1 MKTMATAP
9 PAGMSNA
16 DVDQLVPPFVSTG
29 DSAPPVTIRTARPW
43 ICSRPGGS
51 VSPMTVSNAVV
62 VPLFDTS
69 TRKATLSPASSP
81 TAGPVMVLLR
91 ASRGSPT
98 VSMVS
103 ETCDV
108 GRPVPGSSKKNVAW
122 FIRTW
127 PSWFVSTLATMAV

>member
-1 MKTMATAP
+1 MATAP
-9 PAGMSNA
+9 PAGRSNVE
-16 DVDQLVPPFVSTG
+16 VDQLVPPFVSTG
-29 DSAPPVTIRTARPW
+29 DCAPPVTISTARPC
-43 ICSRPGGS
+43 ICSRPGGRAS
-51 VSPMTVSNAVV
+51 VTTVSNAVV
-62 VPLFDTS
+62 VPAFDTS

-91 ASRGSPT
+91 ASSGSPT

-103 ETCDV
+103 ASCDV

-127 PSWFVSTLATMAV
+127 PSWFVSTLATMTV